1 MRDFSTHLSLY
12 ITCAWLV
19 YILVSLQDL
28 SMCVTSLYSCM
39 TCLYSYLSLYKTRLC
54 AWLFYTL
61 VSLHDMMCVTCYI
74 LVSLQDLNV
83 YVRDLSTLS
92 SYVTSLQ
99 VNSFYVTSLCA
110 WLLCVRDLIFARNFQ
125 VFLEN
130 IYFSWNEFYF
140 TSLAESKCSKCDS
153 HAICEK
159 GLCKC
164 RPQYI
169 GNGLTCEPEKE
180 PSGRGRWINKI
191 TFLPAIV
198 SQGLRKTFPSS
209 VTAIRLMMLG

>member
-1 MRDFSTHLSLY
+1 MYVRDFSIYSSLYKTGLCTWLIYIVTCLFTRLVYVRDFSTHLSLY
-12 ITCAWLV
+12 MTWCAWPV
-19 YILVSLQDL
+19 
-28 SMCVTSLYSCM
+28 
-39 TCLYSYLSLYKTRLC
+39 
-54 AWLFYTL
+54 
-61 VSLHDMMCVTCYI
+61 YI

-159 GLCKC
+159 GMCKC

-180 PSGRGRWINKI
+180 PPGRGRWINKI
-191 TFLPAIV
+191 TCLPAIV

>member
-1 MRDFSTHLSLY
+1 
-12 ITCAWLV
+12 
-19 YILVSLQDL
+19 
-28 SMCVTSLYSCM
+28 MCVTFLR
-39 TCLYSYLSLYKTRLC
+39 TCLFTWHDVRDLSIYLSLYKTWMSMYVTCLRCLLT
-54 AWLFYTL
+54 WLFC
-61 VSLHDMMCVTCYI
+61 SWI
-74 LVSLQDLNV
+74 LFTWL
-83 YVRDLSTLS
+83 
-92 SYVTSLQ
+92 
-99 VNSFYVTSLCA
+99 LCA

-130 IYFSWNEFYF
+130 LYFSWNEFYF

-180 PSGRGRWINKI
+180 PPGRGRWINKI

-198 SQGLRKTFPSS
+198 SQGLRKTFPSC